1 MVLAKWKVWA
11 GFYHDQS
18 WAWSLID
25 LLCEF
30 NLADYSIWMLAK
42 IFYWEGQ
49 LSTGATAVF
58 SGDSCHSFPSTSS
71 TFLFGIRGRIQWW
84 GPILADAIQP
94 HGLAVKHSSAPFHP
108 VSTSPWKPLT
118 LSGHTQTC
126 HRNQW
131 IEQSCPRKRLFLLGQ
146 FFWLHWL
153 ALFICLFVSGGFS
166 VCLSVSVTGF
176 PVLSQTQQKAWDRG
190 WDDWGDFTVWFLA
203 GTAKLGFWP
212 IPYPIWEQCDS
223 HTPWLPLTQGTHSHR
238 AHKFSPVYVLLR
250 NSFCHVEVATQT
262 EPITVSWAN

>member
-11 GFYHDQS
+11 GFYRDQS

-30 NLADYSIWMLAK
+30 NLADYSIRMLAK

-118 LSGHTQTC
+118 LSGHTQIC

-146 FFWLHWL
+146 FFGCIGWP
-153 ALFICLFVSGGFS
+153 CLFACLFLVGFLF
-166 VCLSVSVTGF
+166 VCLFLSLAFLFFPRLSRKLGIEDEMIGVILQFGFWLGLQNWASDRFHIQYGNSVTVT
-176 PVLSQTQQKAWDRG
+176 PRG
-190 WDDWGDFTVWFLA
+190 
-203 GTAKLGFWP
+203 
-212 IPYPIWEQCDS
+212 
-223 HTPWLPLTQGTHSHR
+223 
-238 AHKFSPVYVLLR
+238 
-250 NSFCHVEVATQT
+250 CH
-262 EPITVSWAN
+262 